1 MLEEAKGLKDK
12 GNMLM
17 SALSAMHDKNS
28 QLGEALNMEKML
40 KMDIYAHLEDCKQQL
55 SKQRGN
61 ATLPINTYS
70 VLTKTN

>member
-1 MLEEAKGLKDK
+1 MLDEAKGLKDK

-28 QLGEALNMEKML
+28 QLEETLNMEKML
-40 KMDIYAHLEDCKQQL
+40 KMDIYAHLEDYKQQL

-61 ATLPINTYS
+61 SST
-70 VLTKTN
+70 